1 MVNYEYVYIN
11 RKINLSTA
19 INRTICSEKLKII
32 TEALL
37 LTIIFYCFANDKVKT
52 GCRFFRYYT
61 TMLKFLF

>member
-37 LTIIFYCFANDKVKT
+37 LTIIFYCFADDKVKT
-52 GCRFFRYYT
+52 GCRCFRYYT
-61 TMLKFLF
+61 TMSKFLF